1 MSKEIKQKADEL
13 VQMFIEYV
21 ESEIAGD
28 ESFIFDLK
36 TQTNNA
42 TQCAILHQE
51 RLIED
56 YEETKKWFEE
66 SEVASYGI
74 DLVIKIHKQILTELK
89 SRL

>member
-1 MSKEIKQKADEL
+1 MSKEIKQKADE
-13 VQMFIEYV
+13 VVNMFIKYV

-36 TQTNNA
+36 TQTDNA

-51 RLIED
+51 RLIE
-56 YEETKKWFEE
+56 E
-66 SEVASYGI
+66 
-74 DLVIKIHKQILTELK
+74 LVLNSGYVSDFYRFNYLDNIKIQKAILTELK